1 MTRNVPAEA
10 RQGHSKKAQHTWKPK
25 EETECRVTRG
35 L

>member
-1 MTRNVPAEA
+1 MTRNVPAEE
-10 RQGHSKKAQHTWKPK
+10 RQGNSKKAQHTWKP